1 MNFELE
7 KKWRDTLQVASK
19 HFGET
24 LDMQALLFLIGLQ
37 ELNKGYMDLT
47 KDQKLEVMHIAI
59 CTLLE
64 PYGYYEYQGRD
75 KDGWPHFQNVEKLPM
90 LNEKEQEEL
99 MKEAIIDYFEQTS
112 LDKHREYNG

>member
-7 KKWRDTLQVASK
+7 KKWRDTVQDASK

-24 LDMQALLFLIGLQ
+24 LDLQTLIFLIGLQ
-37 ELNKGYMDLT
+37 ELNKGYQKLK

-64 PYGYYEYQGRD
+64 PYGYYEFIGKD
-75 KDGWPHFQNVEKLPM
+75 DDGWPHFENIKKLPPIGQH
-90 LNEKEQEEL
+90 EQEDL
-99 MKEAIIDYFEQTS
+99 IKEAIIDYFERTS
-112 LDKHREYNG
+112 KPI